1 MGYFNKLF
9 YKDKIIIFNVVK
21 LLFYSFPIILFFS
34 SSFLN
39 LYVGL
44 LTIFGFIAI
53 HKLKINFKLSLTDY
67 LILILFLINFIS
79 TLNNISTLGNT
90 IFIKSILV
98 FRFFFFFLV
107 IKNLLLSQIINIKLL
122 SIISLISS
130 IALSLDIFLQHLIGY
145 DIFGF
150 QPFFGRF
157 NGFFEHEAI
166 AGSYLQKFLIL
177 SLLVIL
183 LSNLKNIIKGIL
195 ITITVNIIGLGTL
208 LSFDRMPFLILVFS
222 LFLIFIF
229 LKNFRIIFM
238 FNLIIIITL
247 FFYLI
252 KNYETLKNRYEYFNR
267 DINFHKILSL
277 PIVNNKFSIT
287 SQSQESS
294 DFFNKQP
301 LFFGDY
307 SKLFKTAYHVALQNN
322 FIGSGHK
329 SFIFECI
336 KLRIENINCNN
347 HPHNMYLE
355 VLINTGVI
363 GIFIFIIILLVI
375 SNKIIKLLFQNY
387 LQKEKYIILVLFFVF
402 FISEF
407 FPLRSFGSIFTTFN
421 GSIFWFYLGLLSY
434 INNYVI
440 KKNFLLP
447 SKIL

>member
-1 MGYFNKLF
+1 MEYFNKLF
-9 YKDKIIIFNVVK
+9 CKDKIIIFNIVK

-39 LYVGL
+39 LHVTI
-44 LTIFGFIAI
+44 LTFFGFIAI
-53 HKLKINFKLSLTDY
+53 HKLKINFNFSLIDY
-67 LILILFLINFIS
+67 LILIFFLINFIS
-79 TLNNISTLGNT
+79 TLNNISTLGNI

-107 IKNLLLSQIINIKLL
+107 IKNLLLSQIVNIKLL

-130 IALSLDIFLQHLIGY
+130 IVLSLDIFLQHLIGY

-195 ITITVNIIGLGTL
+195 ITFATNIIGLGTL
-208 LSFDRMPFLILVFS
+208 LSLDRMPFFILIFS

-247 FFYLI
+247 FFYLT
-252 KNYETLKNRYEYFNR
+252 KNYNTLKNRYEYLNR
-267 DINFHKILSL
+267 DINFYKVLSL
-277 PIVNNKFSIT
+277 PIINKKLSIPF
-287 SQSQESS
+287 QSQENS
-294 DFFNKQP
+294 DFFKTQP
-301 LFFGDY
+301 LFYGDY
-307 SKLFKTAYHVALQNN
+307 SKLFKAAYHVSLQNN
-322 FIGSGHK
+322 FIGSGYK
-329 SFIFECI
+329 SFFSGCI
-336 KLRIENINCNN
+336 KLRMENISCSN

-355 VLINTGVI
+355 VLVNTGVI
-363 GIFIFIIILLVI
+363 GAFIFIIILLLI
-375 SNKIIKLLFQNY
+375 LNKITKFFFQNY
-387 LQKEKYIILVLFFVF
+387 LKKEQYIILILFSVY
-402 FISEF
+402 FIAEF
-407 FPLRSFGSIFTTFN
+407 FPLRTFGSIFTTFN
-421 GSIFWFYLGLLSY
+421 GSIFWFLFGIITHIDKLYT
-434 INNYVI
+434 
-440 KKNFLLP
+440 KNIV
-447 SKIL
+447 K